1 MQYMNDIKDMLCRE
15 LSDISKK
22 GELTAGS
29 LDTVDKITHAI
40 KSIDTILAM
49 DDYSED
55 YSRDDGYT
63 NEGSRSSYR
72 RGNGNYSR
80 SSYARRRDSQG
91 RYSSD
96 RYSQDARDDMIAELH
111 DLMSDA
117 PDEKTK
123 SEFHKFI
130 SKLDNMR

>member
-1 MQYMNDIKDMLCRE
+1 MQYMNDIRDMLCRE

-49 DDYSED
+49 DNYSED
-55 YSRDDGYT
+55 YSRDD
-63 NEGSRSSYR
+63 GSRSSYR

-80 SSYARRRDSQG
+80 NSYARRRDSQG

-96 RYSQDARDDMIAELH
+96 RYSQDARDDMISELRELMNETH
-111 DLMSDA
+111 DDM
-117 PDEKTK
+117 TK
-123 SEFHKFI
+123 SEFRKFI
-130 SKLDNMR
+130 TKLESM

>member
-1 MQYMNDIKDMLCRE
+1 MQYMYDIRDMLCRE

-40 KSIDTILAM
+40 KSIDAILKM
-49 DDYSED
+49 DNYSED
-55 YSRDDGYT
+55 YSRDD
-63 NEGSRSSYR
+63 GSRSSYR

-80 SSYARRRDSQG
+80 NSYARRRDSQG

>member
-1 MQYMNDIKDMLCRE
+1 MQYMYDIRDMLCRE

-49 DDYSED
+49 DNYSED
-55 YSRDDGYT
+55 HDASYRKDYSR
-63 NEGSRSSYR
+63 GSYDRH
-72 RGNGNYSR
+72 
-80 SSYARRRDSQG
+80 RDTLG
-91 RYSSD
+91 RYSSE
-96 RYSQDARDDMIAELH
+96 RYSNGRYSREAKEGMIHELH
-111 DLMSDA
+111 ELMEDA

-123 SEFHKFI
+123 NEFHKFI
-130 SKLDNMR
+130 TKLDSMR